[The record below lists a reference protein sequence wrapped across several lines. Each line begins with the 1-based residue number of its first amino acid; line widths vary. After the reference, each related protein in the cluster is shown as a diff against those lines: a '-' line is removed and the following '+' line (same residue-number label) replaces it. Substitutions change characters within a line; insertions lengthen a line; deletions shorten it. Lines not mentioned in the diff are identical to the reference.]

1 MQSIC
6 ARNYKD
12 SYALDKINVVSL
24 RLLEAGAAFFCSLRL
39 EVAARAKELSLW
51 RSPKTKAPTEAGA
64 KLKHRRDCPRSE
76 VPTEI
81 RPGTPLSSIRLC
93 G

>member
-51 RSPKTKAPTEAGA
+51 RSPKTN
-64 KLKHRRDCPRSE
+64 RSRGQVE
-76 VPTEI
+76 
-81 RPGTPLSSIRLC
+81 TPERLSKVGGSH
-93 G
+93 

>member
-12 SYALDKINVVSL
+12 LYALGKINVVSL

-39 EVAARAKELSLW
+39 AVAAHAKKCPYGVP
-51 RSPKTKAPTEAGA
+51 PKQ
-64 KLKHRRDCPRSE
+64 
-76 VPTEI
+76 
-81 RPGTPLSSIRLC
+81 RPQPKPGPS
-93 G
+93 